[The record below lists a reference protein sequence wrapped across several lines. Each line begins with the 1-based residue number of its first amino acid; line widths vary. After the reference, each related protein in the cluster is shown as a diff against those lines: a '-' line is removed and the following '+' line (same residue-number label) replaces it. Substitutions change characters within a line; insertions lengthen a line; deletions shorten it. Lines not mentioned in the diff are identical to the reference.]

1 MIFFQNLTETLPF
14 FSLLFSLIL
23 MLGLYQL
30 GEIIFYNKNIKLIF
44 STISE
49 LKYQKI
55 LIGINFLMIIIFPIV
70 LFFNHSKQIL
80 SFFSI
85 IIFIFGLIK
94 FSLIFKKKFTVKQNY
109 FSINFE
115 YYIFILVIIGI
126 FLISFSPVNHVDS
139 LDYHLWG
146 AKYIYQTGKL
156 PTSIESFTNLLV
168 SSGEALYSL
177 GFFFGAEQFGT
188 MIQFS
193 GLISLIG
200 VFKRF
205 NNKNFFLLL
214 LILTA
219 PMMIFLVSSP
229 KPQLFHLCSNAFLFV
244 LLFVNFSSIK
254 NSKFSALEIVVITNI
269 FLINSINSKISFI
282 LSSFIIYLILA
293 IVAYK
298 KKFFIKMI
306 FVNIIFI
313 STFYLG
319 FVYWKYSIWGGSLFN
334 YIINPIPIHLEGG
347 KLFYDYLIR
356 YNNLGK
362 GGAELIHL
370 FLPKNVG
377 QYTEAIGMGV
387 LTFIYFFLKKN
398 KLFFYFIPIFLF
410 FIFVNYF
417 FGQASSRFYFELYVW
432 MILLLASNQS
442 LKIPIK
448 FKSIFYIQFLVSIC
462 AIWYGVF
469 TMSYGFVNLDLR
481 DRVMTNTADGYSLFS
496 WSNKIF
502 ENKNDRIIAMH
513 RSTSLGKGN
522 VLASAF
528 QNFLHIPKDQV
539 RSYHIKNYLTDFSG
553 STYLL
558 TRGDEKN
565 VGIFSNCIDYLYL
578 KKKNVGKHTGR
589 NPFYK
594 SGYYDGFIFKLK
606 DIKKTSCLKK

>member
-30 GEIIFYNKNIKLIF
+30 GEIIFYNKRIKLIF

-298 KKFFIKMI
+298 KNFFIKMI

>member
-30 GEIIFYNKNIKLIF
+30 GEIIFYNKRIKLIF

-254 NSKFSALEIVVITNI
+254 NSQFSALEIVVITNI

-387 LTFIYFFLKKN
+387 LTFIYFFLKK
-398 KLFFYFIPIFLF
+398 K
-410 FIFVNYF
+410 
-417 FGQASSRFYFELYVW
+417 
-432 MILLLASNQS
+432 
-442 LKIPIK
+442 
-448 FKSIFYIQFLVSIC
+448 
-462 AIWYGVF
+462 
-469 TMSYGFVNLDLR
+469 
-481 DRVMTNTADGYSLFS
+481 
-496 WSNKIF
+496 
-502 ENKNDRIIAMH
+502 
-513 RSTSLGKGN
+513 
-522 VLASAF
+522 
-528 QNFLHIPKDQV
+528 
-539 RSYHIKNYLTDFSG
+539 
-553 STYLL
+553 
-558 TRGDEKN
+558 
-565 VGIFSNCIDYLYL
+565 
-578 KKKNVGKHTGR
+578 
-589 NPFYK
+589 
-594 SGYYDGFIFKLK
+594 
-606 DIKKTSCLKK
+606 